1 MRARWKAAALVL
13 SLAFTSPCFAKSG
26 ESSVY
31 LFFGEAFLP
40 SLLRLNVKSFEMA
53 LGLGTL
59 QVGKR
64 FWKDQFYIG
73 TGAVLSMSGPGY
85 YGTYGWEGRIAGSVG
100 FVGEITGYGTVG
112 GDVTGIAW
120 FGLGIVF

>member
-1 MRARWKAAALVL
+1 MKQGLAVMLIIASLGFSNTAA
-13 SLAFTSPCFAKSG
+13 AKSG

-40 SLLRLNVKSFEMA
+40 SLLRLSVKSFEMG
-53 LGLGTL
+53 LGLGSL

-64 FWKDQFYIG
+64 FWQDKFYVG
-73 TGAVLSMSGPGY
+73 TGAVVSSSGPGF
-85 YGTYGWEGRIAGSVG
+85 YGTYGWEGRIVGPVG
-100 FVGEITGYGTVG
+100 FVGEITGYGTLG

-120 FGLGIVF
+120 FGLGVVF